1 MDQQQSKELRVV
13 VIDESVCVKEAL
25 RSALESEGCHIVGM
39 TEGADEG
46 LRLVILEDPDVV
58 VIEVSSSLPALEL
71 LSEIRKASQRTIIIV
86 FTADN
91 SPEMRVACRDAGA
104 TFYVIKWQ
112 LRDLLD
118 LLRLTRK
125 LT

>member
-1 MDQQQSKELRVV
+1 MEQEQLKDLRIV
-13 VIDESVCVKEAL
+13 VIDESECVKEAL
-25 RSALESEGCHIVGM
+25 KTALESEGCHIVGM
-39 TEGADEG
+39 ADGDDQG
-46 LRLVILEDPDVV
+46 LRLVIREDPDIVLMD
-58 VIEVSSSLPALEL
+58 VSSSLPTFDL
-71 LSEIRKASQRTIIIV
+71 LSGIRKASQRVIIIV

-91 SPEMRVACRDAGA
+91 SQEMRAACRDAGA

-118 LLRLTRK
+118 LLRLARK